1 MILPRAEFDRLA
13 LEHVDMLYRVARR
26 LTRDAAGAE
35 DLVQET
41 FVRAFRAADK
51 FELQSFGI
59 RPWLIRIMHN
69 LHFSRAERESR
80 RPVAVEDEMLDA
92 ASAQEDSAEA
102 GSGLADDVNEGME
115 ALRSGLF
122 QQLDDRIA
130 EAVGEL
136 QPEYQTALLL
146 WAVDGFSYKEIADA
160 CNVPIGTV
168 MSRLHRARQKLA
180 RKLAD
185 YAKQQRL
192 IPEQGDA

>member
-1 MILPRAEFDRLA
+1 
-13 LEHVDMLYRVARR
+13 
-26 LTRDAAGAE
+26 LTRDPNSAE

-51 FELQSFGI
+51 FQLQSFGI

-69 LHFSRAERESR
+69 LHFTRAERDKRKPTSID
-80 RPVAVEDEMLDA
+80 DEMLDA
-92 ASAQEDSAEA
+92 AATTDPASDGGGALS
-102 GSGLADDVNEGME
+102 SGAVQGLE

-122 QQLDDRIA
+122 EQLDERLAD
-130 EAVGEL
+130 AVGEL

-160 CNVPIGTV
+160 CDVPIGTV

-180 RKLAD
+180 ERLGE
-185 YAKQQRL
+185 YAREQRV
-192 IPEQGDA
+192 IREEPGS